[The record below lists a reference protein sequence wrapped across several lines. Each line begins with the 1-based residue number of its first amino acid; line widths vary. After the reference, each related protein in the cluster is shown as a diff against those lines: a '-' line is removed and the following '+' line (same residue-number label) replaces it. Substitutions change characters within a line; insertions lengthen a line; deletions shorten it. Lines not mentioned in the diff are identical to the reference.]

1 MSRIELQS
9 FDLFNRI
16 ERIHHQPTAAP
27 DNLQAKYIL
36 LHKVLEQACYELTTG
51 VTLSFANLFSRLDY
65 ICKEKKMTPS
75 DRYAIQTMRRNC
87 NAAMGDRFQ
96 ADMQEYLYDLRAL
109 VRFVSLGFEEDIPA
123 SILPEIPHSNRP
135 YQGTRLSHIPYVR
148 ASVTSWNDTLI
159 LQRPTAKP
167 THSSSSTM
175 PKVGMTATCST

>member
-96 ADMQEYLYDLRAL
+96 ADMQEYLYDTGAFC
-109 VRFVSLGFEEDIPA
+109 VF
-123 SILPEIPHSNRP
+123 
-135 YQGTRLSHIPYVR
+135 RL
-148 ASVTSWNDTLI
+148 
-159 LQRPTAKP
+159 
-167 THSSSSTM
+167 
-175 PKVGMTATCST
+175 